1 MYQINMEIPSWQRT
15 ANSTAISSFHI
26 SFSQMTKYDYHAL
39 ILLFISSV
47 QKTPYQGKKRVFGEF
62 QCHKCNRKWASG
74 NSWANAGQEC
84 QNCRIMVYP
93 YHQRDLEKPD
103 EDEDYERD
111 LNKPH
116 IRAMCEKCKQL
127 GRDCSKMRRHGRGW

>member
-1 MYQINMEIPSWQRT
+1 MQPY
-15 ANSTAISSFHI
+15 I
-26 SFSQMTKYDYHAL
+26 SFYMHSVNLAL
-39 ILLFISSV
+39 

-62 QCHKCNRKWASG
+62 QCSKCNRKWASG

-93 YHQRDLEKPD
+93 YHQRDLEKPA
-103 EDEDYERD
+103 EEDYERD

-116 IRAMCEKCKQL
+116 IQEMCEKCKQL
-127 GRDCSKMRRHGRGW
+127 GRDCSKRGYRRGW